1 MDRFVCSH
9 EHCGWVCLCR
19 LRRTA
24 RTSVGVEG
32 PALAI
37 RAEPLRPI
45 YRIEGRRLSN
55 VAGSRLRANPVGQNR
70 TDPGEPH
77 LDPWL
82 IVEIT
87 PLIDTAPNDPVPARA
102 GLVQVSIRRVWVLRA
117 GSQTGSQT
125 GSQRPR
131 SPANAHAHSTAQIGL
146 VPVFFGRPRTCTATP
161 WVHDAQG
168 VGGSSP
174 SWRTPKIVG
183 NWRFSTVRGPS
194 VARFGASGVC
204 SAFWHPLLEPVCDI
218 RVQRLPTPSTRS
230 PLSGPH
236 DRRAWTQDLI

>member
-102 GLVQVSIRRVWVLRA
+102 GLVQVSIRRVRVLRA

-131 SPANAHAHSTAQIGL
+131 SPANAHAHSTAESGL
-146 VPVFFGRPRTCTATP
+146 LSTFSERPRTCTATP
-161 WVHDAQG
+161 RVHDAQG

-183 NWRFSTVRGPS
+183 NWRILLRQGPPFLRFEARGEPTGFVS
-194 VARFGASGVC
+194 V
-204 SAFWHPLLEPVCDI
+204 PE
-218 RVQRLPTPSTRS
+218 
-230 PLSGPH
+230 
-236 DRRAWTQDLI
+236 RA